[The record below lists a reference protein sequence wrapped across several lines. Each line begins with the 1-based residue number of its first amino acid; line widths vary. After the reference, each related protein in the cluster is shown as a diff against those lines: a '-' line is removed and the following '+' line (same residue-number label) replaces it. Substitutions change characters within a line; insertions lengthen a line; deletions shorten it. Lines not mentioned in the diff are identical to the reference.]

1 MLPNDSELLLTRLAH
16 RFTEEG
22 RPLAL
27 VAGAGLSQEAGRG
40 VAGVREIIS
49 TGLAQHPELDQDQ
62 SYLRALESNAVDL
75 GDLYRGFMGRLVKAR
90 GRPAADALVRHAVL
104 RAWQGTNEPA
114 GDGLAQTDLDGW
126 QLTSGLV
133 ALASIIKAQ
142 PSAFSTIVTTNFD
155 PLIEVAL
162 RREGVETHRRVI
174 TADSTLHITA
184 GEPHSG
190 VDVVY
195 VHGFWHNAPTMHTAE
210 QLMYSRPRLQSAL
223 VATLKRH
230 DVLVV
235 GYGGWD
241 DVITGAL
248 EALTFDDGASTEVLW
263 AFYEEDAVVLQS
275 RNRTLLGRVGRMI
288 IEGLFHQYV
297 GIDCHKALPDLARRL
312 EFPSQPNTSST
323 LGAVPSGW
331 VVVDTALL
339 DGARALNS
347 AQSTRLYFDG
357 RAPDWALASTP
368 TIPEL
373 TVVDDLCAR
382 ISAEQTMPIWQF
394 LLAPA
399 GDGKSTALMQA
410 GARLAGSGWRVIWR
424 PHPGVDLI
432 PPEFLALSDTIPTVV
447 LVDDADN
454 CIPALRELASQLDG
468 SQHLHLIAAA
478 RLSDWRRT
486 EASLADFPNVVPV
499 EVQIGPLSRREGR
512 ELIQSWASIP
522 GGLARLEDV
531 PGEESRLTHL
541 LDAVASDRRSQGSLL
556 GGLFRLRYDKTG
568 LDAHVN
574 NLLDSLERHEVVGS
588 HVSLLKAFVYVA
600 ALDVAGLEGIDRR
613 LWAELLGVD
622 VGSLRRT
629 VEFSLGAEA
638 ATARAGGI
646 VQVRH
651 PELASSAIRLLLAR
665 SRGTDLSQIYAD
677 IVASTIDLGKFLDLR
692 NYSAIVHLSTR
703 LPDRLVAVGYRRD
716 SAFEIALAAAR
727 ATVEAEPDLL
737 VYQTDLGSLLRKRGT
752 PDAALS
758 LYAAADNRL
767 GTFRDRRRA
776 NTGFY
781 FDYGIAFSEAGDPR
795 SSLLAIMTAWRVDA
809 SQTGG
814 SAGRY
819 LVQLARNFLRIN
831 EESSN
836 DRSRLALAGILRIAE
851 LAMVGAEDYD
861 WCSRHARSG
870 NAPHAGGLTADQA
883 IELVEKGLKAVTGG
897 CLAEQRLGR
906 YREGSFAAR
915 TRDLCGR
922 R

>member
-1 MLPNDSELLLTRLAH
+1 LPNDSELLLTRLAY
-16 RFTEEG
+16 RFAEEA

-27 VAGAGLSQEAGRG
+27 VVGAGLSQEAGRG
-40 VAGVREIIS
+40 VAGVREILR
-49 TGLAQHPELDQDQ
+49 TGLAQHSELDEDQ
-62 SYLRALESNAVDL
+62 SYLRALESSAVDL

-104 RAWQGTNEPA
+104 QAWQHTNEPS
-114 GDGLAQTDLDGW
+114 GDGLGQADLDGW

-133 ALASIIKAQ
+133 ALASIVKGRK
-142 PSAFSTIVTTNFD
+142 SAFSTIVTTNFD

-162 RREGVETHRRVI
+162 RREGVETRRRVI
-174 TADSTLHITA
+174 TADSTLHVA
-184 GEPHSG
+184 AAEPHSG
-190 VDVVY
+190 VEVVY
-195 VHGFWHNAPTMHTAE
+195 VHGFWHKSPTMHTAE

-263 AFYEEDAVVLQS
+263 AFYEEDPVVLQA
-275 RNRTLLGRVGRMI
+275 RNRTLLGRVGRLI
-288 IEGLFHQYV
+288 IEGLFHQYI

-312 EFPSQPNTSST
+312 ESSSPPDTSIT
-323 LGAVPSGW
+323 VGTVPSGW

-339 DGARALNS
+339 EGARALNS

-357 RAPDWALASTP
+357 RAPDWALTSTP
-368 TIPEL
+368 TVPEL
-373 TVVDDLCAR
+373 TVVDELCQRVSTEPAR
-382 ISAEQTMPIWQF
+382 SVWQF

-410 GARLAGSGWRVIWR
+410 GARLVGSGWRVVWR
-424 PHPGVDLI
+424 PHPGVELI
-432 PPEFLALSDTIPTVV
+432 PSEFLALPDKSPTLV

-454 CIPALRELASQLDG
+454 CIPALRELAGQLDG
-468 SQHLHLIAAA
+468 TRQLHLIAAA

-486 EASLADFPNVVPV
+486 DASLADFENVASI
-499 EVQIGPLSRREGR
+499 EVQIGALSRREGR
-512 ELIQSWASIP
+512 ELIGAWASIP
-522 GGLARLEDV
+522 GGLARLADV
-531 PGEESRLTHL
+531 HGDESRLTHL

-574 NLLDSLERHEVVGS
+574 DLLDSLERHEVVGS
-588 HVSLLKAFVYVA
+588 HVSLLRAFIYAA

-677 IVASTIDLGKFLDLR
+677 IVRSSIELGKIFDLR
-692 NYSAIVHLSTR
+692 NYSSTVHLSTR
-703 LPDRLVAVGYRRD
+703 LPDRLTAVGYRREN
-716 SAFEIALAAAR
+716 AFEIALTAAR
-727 ATVEAEPDLL
+727 ATVDAEPDLL
-737 VYQTDLGSLLRKRGT
+737 VYQTDLGSLLRKSGA
-752 PDAALS
+752 PKAALR

-767 GTFRDRRRA
+767 GTFRDRGRA
-776 NTGFY
+776 ISGFY
-781 FDYGIAFSEAGDPR
+781 FDYGIAFSDAGDPR
-795 SSLLAIMTAWRVDA
+795 SSLLAVMTAWGLDA

-814 SAGRY
+814 SAGRH
-819 LVQLARNFLRIN
+819 LVQLARGFLRVH
-831 EESSN
+831 EESSS
-836 DRSRLALAGILRIAE
+836 DRSRLALAGIQRVAE

-861 WCSRHARSG
+861 WCRRHARSG

-883 IELVEKGLKAVTGG
+883 IELVERGLKSVTGG
-897 CLAEQRLGR
+897 SSAEQSLGR
-906 YREGSFAAR
+906 YRDGSFAAR
-915 TRDLCGR
+915 TRGLCGSH
-922 R
+922 